1 MDEPCSAL
9 VFTDIPLTDMSFS
22 DIPLTEIP
30 FSTIPLKEIPFACV
44 PFASIPFSTIPFAS
58 IPITDFSFAE
68 SAMSNI
74 LDKRIE
80 VICITLSGKEIK
92 LTIDPTNTILNL
104 KKNVY
109 KKTDIMIDDQCF
121 VYNGKTLEDSK
132 QINSYNITNG
142 SRINMTL
149 QINCRIYNVPK
160 SFISLN
166 YYIKFQRA
174 SKMIQS
180 LRKYCDSQS
189 ILDDLEL
196 ELYISDTDEEI
207 ERLYKIIECVYIK
220 L

>member
-9 VFTDIPLTDMSFS
+9 VFTDIPFS
-22 DIPLTEIP
+22 
-30 FSTIPLKEIPFACV
+30 SSPFATS
-44 PFASIPFSTIPFAS
+44 PK
-58 IPITDFSFAE
+58 TDFSFAE
-68 SAMSNI
+68 SEMSNI

-80 VICITLSGKEIK
+80 VICVTLSGKEIK
-92 LTIDPTNTILNL
+92 VTIDPTNTILNL

-109 KKTDIMIDDQCF
+109 KKTDIMIDDQNF
-121 VYNGKTLEDSK
+121 VYNGKPLKDSN

-142 SRINMTL
+142 SRINMRL
-149 QINCRIYNVPK
+149 QLKSDVYNVPK
-160 SFISLN
+160 GFISLN
-166 YYIKFQRA
+166 YYIKFQRS

-180 LRKYCDSQS
+180 LRKYCDSQG

-207 ERLYKIIECVYIK
+207 ERLYKIIECAYIK

>member
-9 VFTDIPLTDMSFS
+9 VFTD
-22 DIPLTEIP
+22 
-30 FSTIPLKEIPFACV
+30 
-44 PFASIPFSTIPFAS
+44 
-58 IPITDFSFAE
+58 FSFAE
-68 SAMSNI
+68 SVMSNI

-80 VICITLSGKEIK
+80 VICVTLSGKEIK
-92 LTIDPTNTILNL
+92 VTIDPTNTILNL

-109 KKTDIMIDDQCF
+109 KKTDIMIDDQNF
-121 VYNGKTLEDSK
+121 VYNGKPLEDSK

-160 SFISLN
+160 VFDT
-166 YYIKFQRA
+166 
-174 SKMIQS
+174 S
-180 LRKYCDSQS
+180 LRKYCDSQG

-207 ERLYKIIECVYIK
+207 E
-220 L
+220 

>member
-9 VFTDIPLTDMSFS
+9 VFTDIPFTD
-22 DIPLTEIP
+22 I
-30 FSTIPLKEIPFACV
+30 
-44 PFASIPFSTIPFAS
+44 PFASIPFASIPFATIPFASIPFAS

-80 VICITLSGKEIK
+80 VICVTLSGKEIK
-92 LTIDPTNTILNL
+92 VTIDPTNTILNL

-109 KKTDIMIDDQCF
+109 KKTDIMIDDQNF
-121 VYNGKTLEDSK
+121 VYNGKPLKDNK
-132 QINSYNITNG
+132 QINSYNITDG

-149 QINCRIYNVPK
+149 QLKSDVYNVPK
-160 SFISLN
+160 GFISLN
-166 YYIKFQRA
+166 YYIKFQRS

-180 LRKYCDSQS
+180 LRKYCDSQG